1 MHCIILFPGPE
12 GRLPTA
18 RQLRRAGFRVSV
30 AVGPPAEAQEEGL
43 GWGSGLANSGLANS
57 GLAMPG
63 KAMAEARAEAACLA
77 AGVALAAEEAEEYPR
92 APR

>member
-18 RQLRRAGFRVSV
+18 RQLRRAGFRVSA
-30 AVGPPAEAQEEGL
+30 AVGPPAEALEQGRGCGAAL
-43 GWGSGLANSGLANS
+43 P
-57 GLAMPG
+57 MPREAACLEAG
-63 KAMAEARAEAACLA
+63 KAAYLETGETACLA
-77 AGVALAAEEAEEYPR
+77 AGIALAAEEAEEYPR

>member
-43 GWGSGLANSGLANS
+43 GYSSGLANSGLPI
-57 GLAMPG
+57 PG
-63 KAMAEARAEAACLA
+63 EAMAEARAEAACLA